1 MIPDINNNIN
11 LLYTNIGR
19 GHPFYLDG
27 IIEALIKKQ
36 SISLIKN
43 ENDVFKISH
52 GTSLL
57 VWKTTRWMYYK
68 SSSPGIL
75 RWFYNKIRTGR
86 KYSED
91 KRLVKY
97 LGRDIIEYYKNY
109 PNPIMVAHPLLVSI
123 LKGRKGIIYQHGE
136 LVAPDESIVS
146 GADFIFVPTKEVARK
161 FIASGYHKDNIII
174 SGLCIEPAI
183 MKKAEDA
190 YKGRIDRLVESRHLT
205 GAFFSSGA
213 EPSTHV
219 YLLSLAAA
227 SAVKAGGKALIF
239 AKKGGKLELKVKK
252 IFSKSRI
259 NFLTIN
265 STDNFPHELPETLIV
280 TFQSRREENIL
291 TAHFFQLFDYMVA
304 PAHERSNWAVG
315 LGLPHFILK
324 PNNGPFAPL
333 NAEFLMKSGVSE
345 EIVLN
350 IDANLFGAMLE
361 RCQKSGKLIEMAKHG
376 WNKYKINGF
385 FKIADFLINKLK

>member
-1 MIPDINNNIN
+1 MSDNKNNIN

-36 SISLIKN
+36 NINLIKN
-43 ENDVFKISH
+43 ENNVFELSH
-52 GTSLL
+52 GTSLFA
-57 VWKTTRWMYYK
+57 WKTARWMYK
-68 SSSPGIL
+68 KGSSPGIL
-75 RWFYNKIRTGR
+75 SWLYKKLRSER
-86 KYSED
+86 KYSGNN
-91 KRLVKY
+91 RLEKY
-97 LGRDIIEYYKNY
+97 FGRDLIEYFNNY
-109 PNPIMVAHPLLVSI
+109 TNPILVAHPLLVSI
-123 LKGRKGIIYQHGE
+123 LKGRKGLIYQHGE
-136 LVAPDESIVS
+136 LAAPEESLVS
-146 GADFIFVPTKEVARK
+146 GADFVFVPTGEVARK

-174 SGLCIEPAI
+174 TGLCIEPAI
-183 MKKAEDA
+183 VKKAEDA
-190 YKGRIDRLVESRHLT
+190 YMERIARLVESRHLT
-205 GAFFSSGA
+205 GAFFSSGG

-252 IFSKSRI
+252 ILGKSRI
-259 NFLTIN
+259 NSLTID
-265 STDNFPHELPETLIV
+265 STDNIPHDLPDALIV

-291 TAHFFQLFDYMVA
+291 TAHFFQLFDYLVA

-324 PNNGPFAPL
+324 PNIGPFAPL

-350 IDANLFGAMLE
+350 IDANLFGAMLG
-361 RCQKSGKLIEMAKHG
+361 RYQKSGKLIEMAQNG

-385 FKIADFLINKLK
+385 FNIADFLINKFK